1 MNEIKHTPGPW
12 EIDAIDNCGEY
23 GDGGPDT
30 STGFKSYAV
39 YDAKGRVLFD
49 TLNSDAAE
57 VHDEI
62 DENGHYAWDEVGK
75 RNLTLAQAAPDMA
88 MALELIA
95 NEDDATRHHGRPL
108 LTSGVRLALDA
119 ALIKAGR
126 KAAPEPVRHITING
140 GAR

>member
-12 EIDAIDNCGEY
+12 EIDTIDNEGEY

-57 VHDEI
+57 IHDEGY
-62 DENGHYAWDEVGK
+62 DLDHHAWDEVGK
-75 RNLTLAQAAPDMA
+75 RNLTLAHASPDMA
-88 MALELIA
+88 LILELLA
-95 NEDDATRHHGRPL
+95 AEADAGTAMIPSALR
-108 LTSGVRLALDA
+108 LTIDA

-126 KAAPEPVRHITING
+126 KKAPEKVRHVTIAG
-140 GAR
+140 VDR

>member
-12 EIDAIDNCGEY
+12 EIDTIDNCGEY

-39 YDAKGRVLFD
+39 YDANGRVLFD

-57 VHDEI
+57 IHEQGYDL
-62 DENGHYAWDEVGK
+62 DHCAWDEVGK
-75 RNLTLAQAAPDMA
+75 RNLTLAHASPDMA

-95 NEDDATRHHGRPL
+95 ADADAGNSR
-108 LTSGVRLALDA
+108 LTSGVRMALDA

-126 KAAPEPVRHITING
+126 KEALVRTG
-140 GAR
+140 E